1 MLQDRGQ
8 CWLSRTRR
16 TGAFL
21 GAACYLLPYCIC
33 RTPSALLCEAHVTG
47 FGLFVSLP
55 FSTSFSSPA
64 PASRCPPVCPDTAGG
79 CGRGAGTWD
88 GPSARPRG
96 LRSAPRCRSRSSLP
110 WVCSASPWHEGQF
123 LAPGDAFLPSLFSV
137 SQTQTWKT
145 SWQMKWDVLSPIV

>member
-1 MLQDRGQ
+1 M
-8 CWLSRTRR
+8 RR

-33 RTPSALLCEAHVTG
+33 RTLSALLCEAHVTG

-64 PASRCPPVCPDTAGG
+64 PASRCPPVCPDAAGG

-88 GPSARPRG
+88 GPSARRG
-96 LRSAPRCRSRSSLP
+96 VRDQHRAAAAAPTCLGSAPPPLGTRGSFSLLEMLFCPRCSL
-110 WVCSASPWHEGQF
+110 
-123 LAPGDAFLPSLFSV
+123 LAKPKPEKQVTNEVGCFV
-137 SQTQTWKT
+137 SHC
-145 SWQMKWDVLSPIV
+145 LIR